1 MWELVE
7 GVVVPITAP
16 LSNGE
21 QCREQSGVYERHPLS
36 LAPERGWHS
45 EARSHRES
53 ASVQACRGF
62 CKQQVVSSSLSTGSS
77 TRAGIQP
84 ALSFCENV
92 QLLA

>member
-1 MWELVE
+1 M
-7 GVVVPITAP
+7 PNDHQRQRQTDAKKDAAP
-16 LSNGE
+16 
-21 QCREQSGVYERHPLS
+21 
-36 LAPERGWHS
+36 
-45 EARSHRES
+45 
-53 ASVQACRGF
+53 F